1 MGTLPS
7 LVWIELCRRA
17 LAEQDPKK
25 FRMMC
30 RQLMTLLEEENAKFD
45 KDAHMVR
52 VQAA

>member
-7 LVWIELCRRA
+7 LVWIELCRA

-25 FRMMC
+25 FRKMC
-30 RQLMTLLEEENAKFD
+30 AQLMTLLEEENAKFD